1 MKLSIRV
8 KSLIHVIFAERNS
21 VIHPGMNLLCLL
33 ATPSSPFQKNTSNR
47 LRAHEK
53 RHRPNS
59 KPKDDEIN
67 FTSEEE
73 SEEDDEI
80 EFWDSDSSE
89 VRWGENK
96 PWNGSYN
103 MLCEFSAL
111 GEGVKV
117 DFELLKGG
125 SRREGVIEER
135 ENIPGKSRKLRI
147 VEEGEKGK
155 GKWYNYEK
163 DFKSLD
169 AVTS

>member
-1 MKLSIRV
+1 M
-8 KSLIHVIFAERNS
+8 H
-21 VIHPGMNLLCLL
+21 H
-33 ATPSSPFQKNTSNR
+33 
-47 LRAHEK
+47 
-53 RHRPNS
+53 PNS

-89 VRWGENK
+89 DGEKIND
-96 PWNGSYN
+96 GTLL

-125 SRREGVIEER
+125 SRREGVIKER

-147 VEEGEKGK
+147 VEEGEEGK